1 VVEKVMRATNI
12 SPERFALVEGSNVVS
27 VLEGYLPAR
36 LRVYPLFF
44 RDHNVVRFAD
54 ADRAVLERG
63 PRKAVFAKI
72 EGTWKLTDPIQAEAE
87 QSDLEELINSLARLR
102 AEELVADKPADLK
115 PYGLDKPQA
124 HWRLY
129 SGEKE
134 VLDLLVGARTE
145 KKAGGETG
153 CYAKLAGGDL
163 VFSLNL
169 HLTAKVLGE
178 YRTRNVWAS
187 LDSAQVDRISFG
199 YSQNPFVLEKTDNTW
214 HVQGKPTVQ
223 IKSEAVT
230 ETLDALARLKVERF
244 VVDKNADWK
253 LYGLEPPQLVLEIQ
267 TPSEKKVLQVGR
279 TEGDSKRHYARVP
292 EPNRSDVF
300 IIGETDAAQIV
311 RQLSAF
317 SK

>member
-1 VVEKVMRATNI
+1 
-12 SPERFALVEGSNVVS
+12 
-27 VLEGYLPAR
+27 
-36 LRVYPLFF
+36 LFF

-279 TEGDSKRHYARVP
+279 TEGQTKRYYARVP